1 MKFRLQSIVMT
12 GVTAVALVSILG
24 VGYFTGNGP
33 GANQETGLN
42 KDLGWNALG
51 LSSTNSPNG
60 WAQGL
65 VDSTDAATSFSP
77 YGSGPQNARVTISKD
92 PSVNG
97 CAMVQAKVEAMYPD
111 DIPGYDAKLGA
122 EPRETI
128 TAVGEVCKRVGA

>member
-1 MKFRLQSIVMT
+1 MKLSIRKT
-12 GVTAVALVSILG
+12 LLPLGAVATLVGALTVNALVG
-24 VGYFTGNGP
+24 VER
-33 GANQETGLN
+33 ETGLN
-42 KDLGWNALG
+42 KDLGWAALG

-65 VDSTDAATSFSP
+65 VDSTDGATSFQP
-77 YGSGPQNARVTISKD
+77 FGSGPLNARVTISKD

-97 CAMVQAKVEAMYPD
+97 CATVQAIVEAMYPD

-128 TAVGEVCKRVGA
+128 HAAREVCKRVGA